1 MNSAH
6 TWVGYLHDFQVVLG
20 AQGSAFY
27 DAMLW
32 ERQRGNVGF
41 VYVSYLL

>member
-1 MNSAH
+1 MY

-20 AQGSAFY
+20 AQGSAVY

-32 ERQRGNVGF
+32 ERQRGNNEF
-41 VYVSYLL
+41 VCLSFLQ